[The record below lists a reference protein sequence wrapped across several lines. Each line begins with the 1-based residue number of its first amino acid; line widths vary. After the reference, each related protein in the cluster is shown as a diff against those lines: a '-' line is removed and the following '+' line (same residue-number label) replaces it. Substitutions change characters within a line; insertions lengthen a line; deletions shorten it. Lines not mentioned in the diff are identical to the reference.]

1 MQANTVM
8 KRLRICKSF
17 LLALLLFSSMAT
29 ATWAQSSQLQS
40 VRSSELNMQLHR
52 AETAWKSG
60 ASLLEAKARLDHVL
74 NELPDDL
81 EARTLRAEVLLDMN
95 RPEEALVDA
104 QRAAELAPESGAAHL
119 LLTEAARR
127 SSKLDLAREALRD
140 AVAHL
145 DESAAR
151 HVRLSWNAALL
162 EELEVAES
170 LARTALAL
178 DESEA
183 SAYYQ
188 LARVFLQTDQD
199 EEAASVLRRGFRA
212 EVLDAAFV
220 ERDVLLRRLSDHPM
234 LQKFIG
240 R

>member
-1 MQANTVM
+1 M

-17 LLALLLFSSMAT
+17 LLVLLLVSGMAT
-29 ATWAQSSQLQS
+29 AAWAQSNQLQS

-74 NELPDDL
+74 KELPDDL
-81 EARTLRAEVLLDMN
+81 EARTLRAEVLLDMS
-95 RPEEALVDA
+95 RPEEALDDA
-104 QRAAELAPESGAAHL
+104 QRAVELAPESGIAHL

-127 SSKLDLAREALRD
+127 CSKLDLAREALRE

-145 DESAAR
+145 DESATQ

-162 EELEVAES
+162 EELEIAES

-183 SAYYQ
+183 AAYYQ
-188 LARVFLQTDQD
+188 LARVFLQKDQD
-199 EEAASVLRRGFRA
+199 EEAASVLERGFRA

-220 ERDVLLRRLSDHPM
+220 ERDVLLRRLADHPM
-234 LQKFIG
+234 LQKFMS